1 MDGFPKMHSQVKVF
15 KLIIEIIIGVLNIIN
30 KKTGSNCTS
39 QLTYWSNHA
48 QILDQVYGH
57 REDRYPKSQ
66 ITALNLN

>member
-48 QILDQVYGH
+48 QILDQV
-57 REDRYPKSQ
+57 
-66 ITALNLN
+66 